1 MEVQE
6 PLETLQNYLQDHR
19 NEMTKKYEAAI
30 KEVYTRLAILKDDF
44 RLLKKRDCISTI
56 QTRIKADTSILEKLT
71 RKGMPMDL
79 ISIYSKLDDI
89 AGVRVIC
96 KFIDDIY
103 MLAEKLSA
111 QDDLVVVEIND
122 YIKNPKPNG
131 YRSYHMVVEVP
142 VLFAEGKKY
151 VRVEIQIRTV
161 AMDFWASLEHD
172 IKYKK
177 DSCECEDIVKE
188 LKSCAD
194 TVAAADQRMM
204 ELRDKVSQKH
214 LQYQQNAW

>member
-131 YRSYHMVVEVP
+131 YRSYHM
-142 VLFAEGKKY
+142 
-151 VRVEIQIRTV
+151 
-161 AMDFWASLEHD
+161 MW
-172 IKYKK
+172 YKK
-177 DSCECEDIVKE
+177 S
-188 LKSCAD
+188 
-194 TVAAADQRMM
+194 
-204 ELRDKVSQKH
+204 
-214 LQYQQNAW
+214 

>member
-1 MEVQE
+1 
-6 PLETLQNYLQDHR
+6 
-19 NEMTKKYEAAI
+19 
-30 KEVYTRLAILKDDF
+30 
-44 RLLKKRDCISTI
+44 
-56 QTRIKADTSILEKLT
+56 
-71 RKGMPMDL
+71 
-79 ISIYSKLDDI
+79 
-89 AGVRVIC
+89 
-96 KFIDDIY
+96 

-142 VLFAEGKKY
+142 VLFAEGKEY

-177 DSCECEDIVKE
+177 DSCECEDIVEE